1 MTEPRTSDDPRSWQP
16 SLEELEEVRRRCADV
31 VKETPVFS
39 FGALSRRSGGSVAL
53 KAENLQRTGSF
64 KLRGSLA
71 KLRRCAG
78 EAGAGVVA
86 GSAGNHGQAL
96 AYAARAQGIPCTVFM
111 PERAPV
117 SKVDAVTELGAEVEL
132 GGGSVDE
139 SIEAARAM
147 AEREG
152 LLLVHPFDDFDV
164 IMGQA
169 GVALELAE
177 QVEDLAQ
184 VVVPVGGGGLI
195 SGTAAALRQIRPE
208 VRIVGVQARGC
219 APFVESLARGEPVP
233 APHPATIADG
243 IAVKR
248 PGELTLPL
256 VERWVDEVV
265 TVDDDAI
272 AEAMVLLVERAKLV
286 TEGAGAAA
294 VAALSTGAVKPAA
307 AGTTAVIL
315 SGGNVD
321 AHVLAGVIN
330 RHQTAVGRR
339 ARLFTRISDRPG
351 GLAELLKTV
360 AAAGGNVLDVTHVR
374 DGVALH
380 VEETGVELLVE
391 SRSGHHRRALVERLE
406 EAGYGVEELGER
418 G

>member
-1 MTEPRTSDDPRSWQP
+1 MTDASTTADPRTWHP
-16 SLEELEEVRRRCADV
+16 SLEELEAVRRECADL

-39 FGALSRRSGGSVAL
+39 FGELSGRCGGRIAL
-53 KAENLQRTGSF
+53 KAESLQRTGSF

-71 KLRRCAG
+71 KLRRCA
-78 EAGAGVVA
+78 EQARAGVVA

-96 AYAARAQGIPCTVFM
+96 AYAARAQGVSCTVFM
-111 PERAPV
+111 PERAAV
-117 SKVDAVTELGAEVEL
+117 SKVDAVAGMEAEVQL
-132 GGGSVDE
+132 GGDSVDE
-139 SIEAARAM
+139 CIQAAREM
-147 AEREG
+147 AARNG
-152 LLLVHPFDDFDV
+152 RLLVPPFDDYDV

-169 GVALELAE
+169 GAALEVLE
-177 QVEDLAQ
+177 QVGDLAK

-195 SGTAAALRQIRPE
+195 SGFGAVLRLARPGVE
-208 VRIVGVQARGC
+208 IVGVQAAGC
-219 APFVESLARGEPVP
+219 SPFVESLRRGEPLPVSRP
-233 APHPATIADG
+233 STIADG

-286 TEGAGAAA
+286 TEGAGAAG
-294 VAALSTGAVKPAA
+294 VAALSIGAVKPAA
-307 AGTTAVIL
+307 SGTTAVVL

-391 SRSGHHRRALVERLE
+391 SRSGHHRHALVERME
-406 EAGYGVEELGER
+406 EAGYPVEELG
-418 G
+418 GG